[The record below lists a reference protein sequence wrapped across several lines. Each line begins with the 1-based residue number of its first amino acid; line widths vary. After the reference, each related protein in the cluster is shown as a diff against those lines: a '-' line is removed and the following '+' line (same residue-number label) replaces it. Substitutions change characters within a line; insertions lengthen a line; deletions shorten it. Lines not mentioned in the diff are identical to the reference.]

1 MEKEKNQSGQELL
14 DIDEQ
19 GNYNENKNEKNKK
32 SLLIHVNID

>member
-19 GNYNENKNEKNKK
+19 GNYNENKNEKKQKK
-32 SLLIHVNID
+32 VF